1 MRDPTD
7 ATSSTPQPGRKRG
20 DGGRGRR
27 ALAAGLLAASV
38 GTAIAASATVQF
50 DGRTYQMDTDQ
61 CLRDYASP
69 IQPDVRIAFS
79 LHAVPV
85 GTPEALRAPLRVS
98 PEHNPQLDV
107 LAAMA
112 PVLERG
118 SVLSVMRLAHGSDML
133 SFYPTPAIDEAVLI
147 IDPAEFFTL
156 SGRAAKGTATATDAA
171 GNPRGPLSFEAHCP

>member
-1 MRDPTD
+1 MRDPTGV
-7 ATSSTPQPGRKRG
+7 TSGTPHPGRRQG
-20 DGGRGRR
+20 DGWRR
-27 ALAAGLLAASV
+27 RLALAAGLLAGSV
-38 GTAIAASATVQF
+38 GSASAASATVQF
-50 DGRTYQMDTDQ
+50 DGRTYELDTDQ

-69 IQPDVRIAFS
+69 IQPDVRVAFS

-98 PEHNPQLDV
+98 PEHNPHLDV

-118 SVLSVMRLAHGSDML
+118 SVLSVMRLADGSDVL

-147 IDPAEFFTL
+147 IDPAGFFTL
-156 SGRAAKGTATATDAA
+156 SGQAATGTATATDAA